1 MYYTTEIPKLVSRQF
16 DDEVILASFETGLY
30 FSLTGSAADIW
41 LGLKAGAT
49 VDEMAN
55 AFALEAGP
63 DGEIAR
69 NQIAAF
75 VEKLLSENIV
85 AAHAGVPERQ
95 PWSPQFGTAFSPPVL
110 GRFDDL
116 RDLLFLDPVHD
127 VGDAG
132 WPMRAEDA
140 NRGG

>member
-1 MYYTTEIPKLVSRQF
+1 LYYTTEIPKLVSRQF

-30 FSLTGSAADIW
+30 FSLAGSAADIW

-49 VDEMAN
+49 VDEIAN
-55 AFALEAGP
+55 AFAADAGP
-63 DGEIAR
+63 DGEIIR
-69 NQIAAF
+69 IEIAAF
-75 VEKLLSENIV
+75 VEKLVGENIV
-85 AAHAGVPERQ
+85 ASHAGVPERQ
-95 PWSPQFGTAFSPPVL
+95 PWSLQFGVAFSPPVL

-127 VGDAG
+127 VSEAG

-140 NRGG
+140 DRGG

>member
-49 VDEMAN
+49 VEEIAD
-55 AFALEAGP
+55 AFGVDAGP
-63 DGEIAR
+63 SGEMTRKEIE
-69 NQIAAF
+69 AF
-75 VEKLLSENIV
+75 VERLVSENIV
-85 AAHAGVPERQ
+85 APHTGVPERQ

-110 GRFDDL
+110 DRFDDL

-127 VGDAG
+127 VSDAG

-140 NRGG
+140 DRSS